1 MCASIIMDKM
11 LDNDRSE
18 TYLYSMNKLA
28 FEKRRQI
35 LHLMVE
41 GNSIRG
47 IARLVDVSPVTVLRQ
62 LELAGLACA
71 RFHDENVRNVKARR
85 VECDEIWSFNYCKR
99 ATLATAKAAPE
110 GAGDVWTWTALD
122 ADSKL
127 IISYLVGGRDA
138 EWAGEFM
145 QDVADRLVNRV
156 QLTTDGHKPY
166 LGAVED
172 AFGADIDYAMLVKI
186 YGETGT
192 PGPERKYSPGICTGA
207 RKEQIE
213 GSPDRRYIST
223 SYVEKHNQS
232 MRQHMRR
239 FTRLTAA
246 HSKKLVNHIH
256 MVALYTVWYNF
267 ARINSA
273 VRMAPAMAA
282 GISDRLW
289 EMDDLVRLVEAYEN
303 SVKSKL

>member
-1 MCASIIMDKM
+1 
-11 LDNDRSE
+11 
-18 TYLYSMNKLA
+18 MNRLS

-47 IARLVDVSPVTVLRQ
+47 IARLVDVSPVTVLRY

-71 RFHDENVRNVKARR
+71 AFHDETVRGVKARR
-85 VECDEIWSFNYCKR
+85 VECDEIWSFNYCKK
-99 ATLATAKAAPE
+99 ATLKTAKAAPE
-110 GAGDVWTWTALD
+110 GAGDAWTWTALD

-138 EWAGEFM
+138 AWAGEFM
-145 QDVADRLVNRV
+145 QDVADRVANRI

-172 AFGADIDYAMLVKI
+172 AFGAGVDYAMLVKH
-186 YGETGT
+186 YGEAGNT
-192 PGPERKYSPGICTGA
+192 GPERKYSPGICTGA
-207 RKEQIE
+207 TKRQIE
-213 GSPDRRYIST
+213 GKPDARHVST

-273 VRMAPAMAA
+273 VKMSPAMAA
-282 GISDRLW
+282 GLSKTLMDVSDIVKLI
-289 EMDDLVRLVEAYEN
+289 EAHEN
-303 SVKSKL
+303 QETVKL